1 MCNPWE
7 LNSYKKNQKRADLE
21 KRLDDLKSWELSDRA
36 VYAEHSY
43 KRDEIERI
51 ERELRIMD
59 RT

>member
-7 LNSYKKNQKRADLE
+7 LNSWKKNQKRDELVQRLE
-21 KRLDDLKSWELSDRA
+21 DLKAWEPSDRA

-43 KRDEIERI
+43 KRDEIERL

-59 RT
+59 KG